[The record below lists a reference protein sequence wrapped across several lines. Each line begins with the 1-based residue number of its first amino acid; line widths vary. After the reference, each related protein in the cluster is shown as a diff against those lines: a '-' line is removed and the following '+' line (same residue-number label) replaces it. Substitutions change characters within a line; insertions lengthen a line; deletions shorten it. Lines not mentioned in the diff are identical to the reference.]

1 MTTSELA
8 YHTVVHAVEAASG
21 WTPQSR
27 FSSAVSHVIN
37 GHLPYDRYLTAGRAR
52 KGAKTGLD
60 AVEHLVEDWLATD
73 LNPAIQL
80 IRSMN
85 QTQKALQAYNAYN
98 ASANLGVCTAAEF
111 SGDSSG
117 PSALIARR
125 NLCSP
130 SEDPELCRIATMS
143 VLASVMKAVICNE
156 RERLTPKILTLS
168 DIAIHLGI
176 TRSASAD
183 VAFVFEVEGYI
194 PIGAVART
202 IGCHQRTLERRLR
215 QEGLT
220 AEVIRTATRLIRATK
235 RLRGLDSL
243 TTIALEEDFS
253 DQAQMTRAF
262 RSSTGLSPSMLR
274 MLS

>member
-37 GHLPYDRYLTAGRAR
+37 GHLPYERYRAAGRAR
-52 KGAKTGLD
+52 RVANTGSD
-60 AVEHLVEDWLATD
+60 AVEHLIEDWLATD

-111 SGDSSG
+111 SVDSRG

-143 VLASVMKAVICNE
+143 VLTSVMKAVICNE
-156 RERLTPKILTLS
+156 REQLTPKIFTLS
-168 DIAIHLGI
+168 DIAIQLGI
-176 TRSASAD
+176 KRSASAD
-183 VAFVFEVEGYI
+183 VAFVFEIEGYI

-220 AEVIRTATRLIRATK
+220 AEVIRTATRLIRATR
-235 RLRGLDSL
+235 RLRGSDSL

-253 DQAQMTRAF
+253 DQAQMTRTF

-274 MLS
+274 LLS